1 MVVRV
6 VVVVQVVVSSMA
18 MGNDIT
24 ARRCNVIN
32 EAVRRLE
39 RAERDWSQQQ
49 RAARAISGRTALFL
63 APAAVGV
70 SLAEVGGRERFAG
83 ARFGRCAGLEGR
95 IA

>member
-39 RAERDWSQQQ
+39 RAERD
-49 RAARAISGRTALFL
+49 
-63 APAAVGV
+63 
-70 SLAEVGGRERFAG
+70 
-83 ARFGRCAGLEGR
+83 
-95 IA
+95 